1 MSSINL
7 DPYRQGTSFLHRA
20 DARLNRLLT
29 IGFILTVALLPDG
42 AWAALMILLSLALSA
57 GLIARIGL
65 TRLLRRSLL
74 ALPFLLAA
82 LPVLFSLHGQPLF
95 RFSLLGSELTLSQPG
110 LERFLTIALK
120 SWLSI
125 LAALIFT
132 ATTPIPTVL
141 EAMRAL
147 RAPRLLVAVIGLMA
161 RYLSVMVDTAGC
173 LLRARDSRS
182 AAPPRPGLRG
192 GGHLAWRA
200 RVAGGMAG
208 SLLLRSIERSERV
221 YAAMLSRGYD
231 GEVRSQPSRSLDA
244 GAWLALIGGLTLYAG
259 LVLLAWLIAG

>member
-1 MSSINL
+1 VSSINL
-7 DPYRQGTSFLHRA
+7 DPYRQGASLLHRA
-20 DARLNRLLT
+20 DARLKLLLT

-42 AWAALMILLSLALSA
+42 AWAVLLILLSLALSA
-57 GLIARIGL
+57 GLIARVGL
-65 TRLLRRSLL
+65 TRLLCRSLL

-82 LPVLFSLHGQPLF
+82 LPVLFSLPGQPLF

-132 ATTPIPTVL
+132 ATTPVPRVL
-141 EAMRAL
+141 EAMRML
-147 RAPRLLVAVIGLMA
+147 RVPRLLVAVIGLMA
-161 RYLSVMVDTAGC
+161 RYLTVMVDAAGR

-192 GGHLAWRA
+192 GGRLAWRA

-244 GAWLALIGGLTLYAG
+244 GAWLALISGLTLYAG